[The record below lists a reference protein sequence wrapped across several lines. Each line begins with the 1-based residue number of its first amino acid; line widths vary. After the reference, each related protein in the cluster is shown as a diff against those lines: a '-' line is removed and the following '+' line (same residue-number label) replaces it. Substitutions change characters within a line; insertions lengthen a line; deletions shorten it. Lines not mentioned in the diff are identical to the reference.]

1 MTLGRVGLR
10 SRMIAAVVA
19 LAATLVVLLVGVWST
34 FYLLAVALELT
45 AAGTL
50 ASVVTAALLV

>member
-1 MTLGRVGLR
+1 
-10 SRMIAAVVA
+10 MIAAVVA